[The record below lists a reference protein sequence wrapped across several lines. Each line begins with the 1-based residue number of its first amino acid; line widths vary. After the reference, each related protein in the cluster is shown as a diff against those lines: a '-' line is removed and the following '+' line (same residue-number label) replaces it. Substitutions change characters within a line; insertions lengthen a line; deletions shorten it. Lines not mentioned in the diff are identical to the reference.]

1 MIFLHDNMK
10 KLSYKHT
17 IAAGYIGYIT
27 QAIVNNLATLLFV
40 FFHKIFGLPYSQ
52 ITLLITLN
60 FLIQLCVDLLSAYF
74 VDKIGYRTVTVFS
87 HVCAA
92 AGLVGMAV
100 FPFIMP
106 PLYGLIA
113 AVLLYA
119 VGGGLIEVVVSPII
133 EACPTENKA
142 SSMSLLHSFY
152 CWGTVAVIV
161 FSTIFFAVFGMEK
174 WRILACLWALVP
186 LANAIYFLFVPIYT
200 LTEKGGGMTVREL
213 IKTGVFWLFVILMF
227 ASGAS
232 ELAMSQWASAL
243 TETSLGVSKT
253 AGDLL
258 GACMFSV
265 LMGCSRVFYAKMS
278 EKIDLV
284 RFILF
289 SGILCA
295 VSYAVTAFSPSPIVS
310 LIGCALCGLS
320 VGIMWPGV
328 YSVAAAG
335 FKRGG
340 TTMFALL
347 ALAGDLGCSSGPTA
361 VGFLSSVFGDDLKRG
376 LAFGVIFPAV
386 LIAGI
391 VVYRRRCEK
400 LKR

>member
-1 MIFLHDNMK
+1 MK

-17 IAAGYIGYIT
+17 IYSGYIGYIT

-40 FFHKIFGLPYSQ
+40 YFHTAFGIPYSQ

-60 FLIQLCVDLLSAYF
+60 FLTQLLFDFLSAYF
-74 VDKIGYRTVTVFS
+74 VDRIGYRTVCVFA
-87 HVCAA
+87 HIFAA
-92 AGLVGMAV
+92 AGLVCMATL
-100 FPFIMP
+100 PFIMP
-106 PLYGLIA
+106 PFAGLLISA
-113 AVLLYA
+113 MLYA
-119 VGGGLIEVVVSPII
+119 TGGGLIEVVISPII

-152 CWGTVAVIV
+152 CWGTVAVIILSTLF
-161 FSTIFFAVFGMEK
+161 FSVFGMEN

-186 LANAIYFLFVPIYT
+186 LANAVYFMFVPIFT
-200 LTEKGGGMTVREL
+200 LTEKGEGMTVRDL
-213 IKTGVFWLFVILMF
+213 CKTGVFWLFVAMML

-253 AGDLL
+253 VGDLL

-278 EKIDLV
+278 EKIKLTS
-284 RFILF
+284 FILF
-289 SGILCA
+289 SGVLCA
-295 VSYAVTAFSPSPIVS
+295 VSYIATAFSLSPVVS

-328 YSVAAAG
+328 YSVASAG

-347 ALAGDLGCSSGPTA
+347 ALAGDLGCSSGPTV
-361 VGFLSSVFGDDLKRG
+361 VGFVSGLFGDDLKRG
-376 LAFGVIFPAV
+376 LAFGVVFPLLLV
-386 LIAGI
+386 TGI
-391 VVYRRRCEK
+391 LLYRHIERK
-400 LKR
+400 KQA

>member
-1 MIFLHDNMK
+1 MK

-17 IAAGYIGYIT
+17 IYAGYVGYIT

-40 FFHKIFGLPYSQ
+40 YFHTAFGIPLSQ

-60 FLIQLCVDLLSAYF
+60 FLTQLLLDFLSAYF
-74 VDKIGYRTVTVFS
+74 VDKIGYRTVCVFA
-87 HVCAA
+87 HVLSA
-92 AGLVGMAV
+92 AGLVGMATL
-100 FPFIMP
+100 PFIMP
-106 PLYGLIA
+106 PFAGLL
-113 AVLLYA
+113 VSVVMYA
-119 VGGGLIEVVVSPII
+119 IGGGLIEVVVSPVI

-161 FSTIFFAVFGMEK
+161 FSTLFFALFGIEN
-174 WRILACLWALVP
+174 WRILACLWALIP
-186 LANAIYFLFVPIYT
+186 LANAVYFMFVPIYT
-200 LTEKGGGMTVREL
+200 LTEDGKGMKVGEL
-213 IKTGVFWLFVILMF
+213 FRTGVFWLFVVLML

-243 TETSLGVSKT
+243 TETSLGVSK
-253 AGDLL
+253 AVGDLL
-258 GACMFSV
+258 GACMFSI
-265 LMGCSRVFYAKMS
+265 LMGCARVFYAKMS
-278 EKIDLV
+278 EKIKLTT
-284 RFILF
+284 FILY

-295 VSYAVTAFSPSPIVS
+295 VAYAVTAFSPSPIIS

-347 ALAGDLGCSSGPTA
+347 ALAGDFGCSSGPTV
-361 VGFLSSVFGDDLKRG
+361 VGFVSGLFGDDLKRG
-376 LAFGVIFPAV
+376 LAFGIVFPLLLV
-386 LIAGI
+386 AGI
-391 VVYRRRCEK
+391 IAYR
-400 LKR
+400 KRESILSRARK

>member
-1 MIFLHDNMK
+1 MK

-17 IAAGYIGYIT
+17 IAAGYVGYIT

-40 FFHKIFGLPYSQ
+40 YFHKIFGIPYAE

-60 FLIQLCVDLLSAYF
+60 FITQLCVDFLSAYF
-74 VDKIGYRTVTVFS
+74 VDKIGYRTVTVFA
-87 HVCAA
+87 HFCAA
-92 AGLVGMAV
+92 AGLVGMAAL
-100 FPFIMP
+100 PFIMP
-106 PLYGLIA
+106 PFAGLLVSVI
-113 AVLLYA
+113 LYA
-119 VGGGLIEVVVSPII
+119 VGGGLIEVVVSPMI
-133 EACPTENKA
+133 EACPTEEKA

-161 FSTIFFAVFGMEK
+161 FSTLFFALLGIGK

-186 LANAIYFLFVPIYT
+186 LTNAVYFMFVPIYT
-200 LTEKGGGMTVREL
+200 LTGKGEGMTVREL
-213 IKTGVFWLFVILMF
+213 MKSGVFWLFVILMF

-253 AGDLL
+253 VGDLL
-258 GACMFSV
+258 GACMFSI
-265 LMGCSRVFYAKMS
+265 LMGFSRVFYAKMS

-289 SGILCA
+289 SGVLCA
-295 VSYAVTAFSPSPIVS
+295 ASYFVTAFSPSPVVS

-361 VGFLSSVFGDDLKRG
+361 VGFISSRLGDDLKGG
-376 LAFGVIFPAV
+376 LAFGVIFPLL

-391 VVYRRRCEK
+391 LIYRRTEK
-400 LKR
+400 QNKKNLG